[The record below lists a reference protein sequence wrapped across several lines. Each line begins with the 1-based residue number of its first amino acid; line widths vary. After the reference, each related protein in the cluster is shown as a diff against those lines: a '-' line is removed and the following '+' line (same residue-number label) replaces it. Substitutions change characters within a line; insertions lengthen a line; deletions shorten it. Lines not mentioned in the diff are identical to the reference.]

1 MKCRWQS
8 LKDNSD
14 LHLFKAPRDD
24 SKPFRLDPK
33 VTVSCVIIWHGMS
46 EALAMPILSRH
57 AVEWLTQQQQPD
69 GTS

>member
-1 MKCRWQS
+1 MARLCQSVPRVALRESLRKPMMCRWQS

-33 VTVSCVIIWHGMS
+33 VTVSLVIIWHGM
-46 EALAMPILSRH
+46 ALAML
-57 AVEWLTQQQQPD
+57 Q
-69 GTS
+69 